1 MIGTE
6 KKQTAGSY
14 PPEDRSVAAG
24 KMETAELLRVEN
36 LYTSFFTH
44 VGEVKA
50 LRGIDFS
57 LKEGEAFGIVGES
70 GSGKSVTSLSILRL
84 LPYPGRVTA
93 GRVLFRGE
101 DLLAKSEREMRSLRG
116 DDLTMIFQDPMT
128 SLNPVFTV
136 GEQIVEVLRLHRKI
150 SKKEAWERAV
160 EGLRLVG
167 IPSPEKRVR
176 DYPHQFS
183 GGMRQRAMIAMSL
196 ACEPAL
202 LIADEPTTALD
213 VTIQAQML
221 DLMNDLRAKIRTAI
235 ILITHDLGVVSE
247 VCSRILVMY
256 GGQVMEEA
264 ASEELFATPLHP
276 YTVGLLRA
284 LPGYSRRGNAEH
296 RLVPIPGTPPDL
308 LHPPRGCPFVER
320 CPLAL
325 RVCRERPPH
334 FSSPG
339 PGRRVACWL
348 HDAGAPA
355 SARERLFAAREGRSS
370 PEKEAVR

>member
-1 MIGTE
+1 
-6 KKQTAGSY
+6 
-14 PPEDRSVAAG
+14 
-24 KMETAELLRVEN
+24 
-36 LYTSFFTH
+36 
-44 VGEVKA
+44 
-50 LRGIDFS
+50 
-57 LKEGEAFGIVGES
+57 
-70 GSGKSVTSLSILRL
+70 
-84 LPYPGRVTA
+84 
-93 GRVLFRGE
+93 
-101 DLLAKSEREMRSLRG
+101 
-116 DDLTMIFQDPMT
+116 
-128 SLNPVFTV
+128 
-136 GEQIVEVLRLHRKI
+136 
-150 SKKEAWERAV
+150 
-160 EGLRLVG
+160 
-167 IPSPEKRVR
+167 
-176 DYPHQFS
+176 
-183 GGMRQRAMIAMSL
+183 MRQRAMIAMSL